1 MLHIKRV
8 YDPPSPDDG
17 FRVLVDRLWPRGLT
31 KEAAALDLWAKEL
44 APSDALRRWF
54 ATPEASF
61 AEFRRR
67 YQAELAAPALGDA
80 LADLRRRAKEAR
92 VTLLYAKKETQEN
105 NATVLRDVLE
115 RRG

>member
-1 MLHIKRV
+1 MFHLKRV
-8 YDPPSPDDG
+8 YDPPSPEDG

-61 AEFRRR
+61 VAFRRR
-67 YQAELAAPALGDA
+67 YEAELEEAPDDA
-80 LADLRRRAKEAR
+80 LDDLRRRAR
-92 VTLLYAKKETQEN
+92 RGPVTLLYAKRDMQDN
-105 NATVLRDVLE
+105 NAVVLRDVLL
-115 RRG
+115 RAGK